1 MSTKSSRSPTAAAA
15 ASMTMTNDNNEGAP
29 SPLKGD
35 EKKKA
40 PKKKAT
46 KKKKDPNAPKGALS
60 AFMYFSK
67 AKRPE
72 IKEDNP
78 EASFGELVSIY
89 ISLITCLMLY
99 CFCPHL
105 YIDTPKYNS

>member
-1 MSTKSSRSPTAAAA
+1 MSTQSSKSPTAASAA
-15 ASMTMTNDNNEGAP
+15 KIDADSLEGAP

-40 PKKKAT
+40 PPKKKKAST
-46 KKKKDPNAPKGALS
+46 KKKKDPNAPKNALS

-72 IKEDNP
+72 IKEENP
-78 EASFGELVSIY
+78 EASFGELVSI
-89 ISLITCLMLY
+89 S
-99 CFCPHL
+99 F
-105 YIDTPKYNS
+105 

>member
-1 MSTKSSRSPTAAAA
+1 MIQAT
-15 ASMTMTNDNNEGAP
+15 TN
-29 SPLKGD
+29 KKR
-35 EKKKA
+35 KKK
-40 PKKKAT
+40 K

-78 EASFGELVSIY
+78 EASFGEIVSTY
-89 ISLITCLMLY
+89 K
-99 CFCPHL
+99 F
-105 YIDTPKYNS
+105 

>member
-1 MSTKSSRSPTAAAA
+1 MSTQSSKSPTAASEAK
-15 ASMTMTNDNNEGAP
+15 SDTNMEGAP

-78 EASFGELVSIY
+78 EASFGELVSI
-89 ISLITCLMLY
+89 S
-99 CFCPHL
+99 F
-105 YIDTPKYNS
+105 

>member
-1 MSTKSSRSPTAAAA
+1 M
-15 ASMTMTNDNNEGAP
+15 EGAP

-40 PKKKAT
+40 PPKKKKAST
-46 KKKKDPNAPKGALS
+46 KKKKDPNAPKNALS

-72 IKEDNP
+72 IKEENP

-89 ISLITCLMLY
+89 YFNNLSYVISFLSSFI
-99 CFCPHL
+99 H
-105 YIDTPKYNS
+105 

>member
-1 MSTKSSRSPTAAAA
+1 MSTESSRSPTT
-15 ASMTMTNDNNEGAP
+15 ASEAKSDTNMEGAP

-46 KKKKDPNAPKGALS
+46 KKKKKDPNAPKNALS

-78 EASFGELVSIY
+78 EASFGELVSI
-89 ISLITCLMLY
+89 L
-99 CFCPHL
+99 F
-105 YIDTPKYNS
+105 

>member
-1 MSTKSSRSPTAAAA
+1 MSTSPTAASAA
-15 ASMTMTNDNNEGAP
+15 KISSDAKEGAP
-29 SPLKGD
+29 SPIKGD

-40 PKKKAT
+40 PPKKKKAST

-72 IKEDNP
+72 IKEENP
-78 EASFGELVSIY
+78 EASFGELVSIK
-89 ISLITCLMLY
+89 LV
-99 CFCPHL
+99 
-105 YIDTPKYNS
+105 

>member
-1 MSTKSSRSPTAAAA
+1 MSTESSKSPTAASAA
-15 ASMTMTNDNNEGAP
+15 KSDTNEGAP

-40 PKKKAT
+40 PTKKKAT
-46 KKKKDPNAPKGALS
+46 KKKKDPNAPKNALS

-72 IKEDNP
+72 IKEENP
-78 EASFGELVSIY
+78 EASFGELVSI
-89 ISLITCLMLY
+89 L
-99 CFCPHL
+99 F
-105 YIDTPKYNS
+105 

>member
-1 MSTKSSRSPTAAAA
+1 MSTNSSRSPTAASAA
-15 ASMTMTNDNNEGAP
+15 QSDTNMEGAP

-40 PKKKAT
+40 PPKKKKAST
-46 KKKKDPNAPKGALS
+46 KKKKDPNAPKNALS

-72 IKEDNP
+72 IKEENP

-89 ISLITCLMLY
+89 YFNNLSYVISFLSSFI
-99 CFCPHL
+99 H
-105 YIDTPKYNS
+105 